1 MRTRLSERA
10 EVGAIVALVL
20 AMGLMASTAN
30 SNEVSRAEKQE
41 RFERLDINGDGVL
54 NREEH
59 YAAAR
64 TSRYDTDGDGEI
76 SERELIAARETQRA
90 RGGVRRAELLR
101 KYDKDGDGKLS
112 VEEANTARKVRRS
125 RGRHALGMGGG
136 RLQVRRGVAGGYRV
150 GRRHFSGR

>member
-1 MRTRLSERA
+1 M
-10 EVGAIVALVL
+10 VALVL
-20 AMGLMASTAN
+20 AVGLMAATAN
-30 SNEVSRAEKQE
+30 GSEVGRAEKQE
-41 RFERLDINGDGVL
+41 RFERHDINGDGVL

-90 RGGVRRAELLR
+90 RSSGKHAELLR

-112 VEEANTARKVRRS
+112 AEEADAARKVRRS

-136 RLQVRRGVAGGYRV
+136 RMRVRRGVAGGYRV
-150 GRRHFSGR
+150 GHRYFSGR

>member
-76 SERELIAARETQRA
+76 SERELVAARAVQRA
-90 RGGVRRAELLR
+90 RGVGRHAELLGR
-101 KYDKDGDGKLS
+101 YDKNGDGKLS
-112 VEEANTARKVRRS
+112 AKERNAARRVRPTT
-125 RGRHALGMGGG
+125 GRHALGMGGG
-136 RLQVRRGVAGGYRV
+136 RLKGRRGVRGGYHV
-150 GRRHFSGR
+150 GR